1 MYFVCLG
8 VIKSNKTIKIMK
20 SKVIKV
26 DYRKESESFPDWM
39 KYEITLLN
47 EDGSEELIPA
57 YGKDLQHALSR
68 VVKSRKVEKVRKIP
82 LEVWVAAVLLYM
94 TAISI
99 PATETKNPLW
109 VVGGLVGLFAIVL
122 GYRYWLTRK
131 K

>member
-1 MYFVCLG
+1 
-8 VIKSNKTIKIMK
+8 MK
-20 SKVIKV
+20 AKVIKV